1 MGGRP
6 QIGGMAAKPGLV
18 GRHRETNQLADA
30 LAAAARGD
38 GHLVVASGGLGVGKT
53 ALLSA
58 ARELAAE
65 RGFTVLAARGSYLE
79 RELPFGVVSRLFVC
93 AQPAPAD
100 DVGHLPRIAAAL
112 GQSDALAEPGPV
124 TLPELHVLHRALARM
139 AAERPVAVVV
149 DDAQW
154 ADQPSLQWLSTL
166 PHRIEHLPVFALAGI
181 GAGEVCAGPQTLEE
195 LLAATASEIRL
206 DELSFGAC
214 RMLVEHELGTPA
226 DDAFVGALR
235 AEAGGNPLLL
245 LNLVRSF
252 TSELNGLTAPAL
264 LPTLNVRL
272 RRLAPHAPDALH
284 ALAVLGGEV
293 TLPRVAELIG
303 TEPCELAGTIAALQ
317 RMGLLSA
324 DGSLVHPL
332 VRNTLREELTI
343 TERQDLH
350 AAAARLLVETGGSA
364 EAVAEHLVE
373 TRPLHE
379 EWATEVLVSA
389 AGRARARNRVTDA
402 VRYLRR
408 ALHEPGAA
416 ELLAELGE
424 AESYVDVPAAVEHL
438 GEADPAHPAL
448 PGLLALLGEEP
459 ECEPGML
466 VGPDVLLLA
475 RSAFEPGAPADPD
488 VLPSAPS
495 KFEPYLRALG
505 LLRLRGELAAAH
517 ARADWALTAARR
529 WQHRPCVAAAL
540 TTRSACLRDLGRL
553 AAAETDAREA
563 LAVLESCGVARISTP
578 VFAALTELAFA
589 LLEMGEVEAA
599 SQVFEAV
606 PNEVPDLFGAPRLL
620 AARGRV
626 RMAAERRK
634 DGLRDL
640 MDCGERLRARGFD
653 SPSWRLPLGGEH
665 LRIEERVARECGAV
679 LPLAA
684 ALREQG
690 LLLGA
695 EGVALLEESVALLAP
710 TGAVL
715 ERARSHFALGR
726 ALHLAGR
733 VKSAR
738 AELRAAVDLADDCGV
753 EELAEDI
760 RQELAAG
767 PAGLT
772 ESERR
777 VAALAA
783 EGKMNREIA
792 AALFVQLR
800 TVEIHLTKVYRK
812 LGIDGRDQLA
822 PALRLAG

>member
-1 MGGRP
+1 MG
-6 QIGGMAAKPGLV
+6 AKPGLV
-18 GRHRETNQLADA
+18 GRDRETTQLTRA
-30 LAAAARGD
+30 LAAAAGGD
-38 GHLVVASGGLGVGKT
+38 GHLVVATGGLGSGKT
-53 ALLSA
+53 ALLTA

-79 RELPFGVVSRLFVC
+79 RELPFGLVSRLFVC
-93 AQPAPAD
+93 VQPGD
-100 DVGHLPRIAAAL
+100 EVQHLPRIAAAL
-112 GQSDALAEPGPV
+112 GQSDQLAEPGPV

-139 AAERPVAVVV
+139 ANERPVAIVV

-181 GAGEVCAGPQTLEE
+181 GAGEVCTGPQTLEE
-195 LLAATASEIRL
+195 LLAASTAEIRL
-206 DELSFGAC
+206 DELQLDGVRA
-214 RMLVEHELGTPA
+214 LLEQELGQRV
-226 DDAFVGALR
+226 DDEFARHCHAQ
-235 AEAGGNPLLL
+235 AGGNPLLL
-245 LNLVRSF
+245 LNLLRAHG
-252 TSELNGLTAPAL
+252 ETAPAL
-264 LPTLNVRL
+264 LPTVNVRL

-303 TEPCELAGTIAALQ
+303 TEPCELAGTIASLH

-350 AAAARLLVETGGSA
+350 AAAARLLTETGASA
-364 EAVAEHLVE
+364 EAVAEHLTE
-373 TRPLHE
+373 TRPLQE

-408 ALHEPGAA
+408 AMDEPGSQV
-416 ELLAELGE
+416 LLAELGE
-424 AESYVDVPAAVEHL
+424 VESYVDVPAAVDHL

-459 ECEPGML
+459 E
-466 VGPDVLLLA
+466 
-475 RSAFEPGAPADPD
+475 FEPDAVGDPD
-488 VLPSAPS
+488 VVPVTPSE
-495 KFEPYLRALG
+495 FEPYVKAIA
-505 LLRLRGELAAAH
+505 LLRTRGELTAAY
-517 ARADWALTAARR
+517 ARADRALTIARR
-529 WQHRPCVAAAL
+529 WQHRPCTAAAL
-540 TTRSACLRDLGRL
+540 TARSACLRDLGRL
-553 AAAETDAREA
+553 AAAESDAREA
-563 LAVLESCGVARISTP
+563 LAALESCGAARVSTP
-578 VFAALTELAFA
+578 IFAALTELSLA
-589 LLEMGEVEAA
+589 LLEMGDVEMAA
-599 SQVFEAV
+599 QVFEV
-606 PNEVPDLFGAPRLL
+606 MPGEVPDLFGAPALL

-626 RMAAERRK
+626 RIAAERRK
-634 DGLRDL
+634 DGVRDL
-640 MDCGERLRARGFD
+640 LDCGERLRARGTD
-653 SPSWRLPLGGEH
+653 TTSWRLPLGGDH
-665 LRIEERVARECGAV
+665 LAAEERLARATGAL

-690 LLLGA
+690 VQRGV

-710 TGAVL
+710 TNALL

-733 VKSAR
+733 VKPAR
-738 AELRAAVDLADDCGV
+738 AELRTAVDLADDCGV
-753 EELAEDI
+753 EDLAEEI

-822 PALRLAG
+822 PALRLAS

>member
-1 MGGRP
+1 MG
-6 QIGGMAAKPGLV
+6 AKPGLV
-18 GRHRETNQLADA
+18 GRDRETTQLAEA
-30 LAAAARGD
+30 LTAASGGD
-38 GHLVVASGGLGVGKT
+38 GHLVVATGGLGAGKT
-53 ALLSA
+53 ALLTT
-58 ARELAAE
+58 ARELAA
-65 RGFTVLAARGSYLE
+65 RHGFTVLAARGSYLE
-79 RELPFGVVSRLFVC
+79 RDLPFGLVSRLFVC
-93 AQPAPAD
+93 VQPGD
-100 DVGHLPRIAAAL
+100 DVQHQPRIAAAL
-112 GQSDALAEPGPV
+112 GQSDSLAEPGPV

-139 AAERPVAVVV
+139 AAERPVALVV

-166 PHRIEHLPVFALAGI
+166 PHRIEHLPIFALAGI

-195 LLAATASEIRL
+195 LLAASTSEIRL
-206 DELSFGAC
+206 DELSFADS
-214 RMLVEHELGTPA
+214 RALVENELGPQ
-226 DDAFVGALR
+226 DDDFIALCR

-245 LNLVRSF
+245 LNLVRAY
-252 TSELNGLTAPAL
+252 TDHVVGLTAPAL
-264 LPTLNVRL
+264 LPTVNVRL
-272 RRLAPHAPDALH
+272 RRLAPHAPDAVH

-303 TEPCELAGTIAALQ
+303 IEPCELAGTIAALH

-350 AAAARLLVETGGSA
+350 AAAARLLTETGASS

-373 TRPLHE
+373 TRPQGE

-389 AGRARARNRVTDA
+389 AQRARTRNRVVDA

-408 ALHEPGAA
+408 AMDEPGSHN
-416 ELLAELGE
+416 LLAELGE
-424 AESYVDVPAAVEHL
+424 VESYVDVPAAVDHL

-459 ECEPGML
+459 QVE
-466 VGPDVLLLA
+466 PDVI
-475 RSAFEPGAPADPD
+475 GDPD
-488 VLPSAPS
+488 VLPSTPS
-495 KFEPYLRALG
+495 EFEPYLRAIG
-505 LLRLRGELAAAH
+505 FVRMRGELTAAY
-517 ARADWALTAARR
+517 ARADRALTMARR
-529 WQHRPCVAAAL
+529 WQHRPCVASAL
-540 TTRSACLRDLGRL
+540 TARSACLRDLGRL
-553 AAAETDAREA
+553 AGAESDAREA
-563 LAVLESCGVARISTP
+563 LAVLESCGAARVSTP
-578 VFAALTELAFA
+578 VFAALTELSLA
-589 LLEMGEVEAA
+589 LLEMGDLEMATA
-599 SQVFEAV
+599 VFEVV
-606 PNEVPDLFGAPRLL
+606 PGEVPDLFGAPALL

-626 RMAAERRK
+626 RIAAERRK
-634 DGLRDL
+634 DGVRDL
-640 MDCGERLRARGFD
+640 LDCGERLHVRRCD
-653 SPSWRLPLGGEH
+653 STSWRLPLGGDH
-665 LRIEERVARECGAV
+665 LLAEERLARSIGAV

-684 ALREQG
+684 SLRAQG
-690 LLLGA
+690 VLLGG
-695 EGVALLEESVALLAP
+695 EGIALLQESVDLLASS
-710 TGAVL
+710 GALL

-733 VKSAR
+733 VKPAR
-738 AELRAAVDLADDCGV
+738 AELRVAVDLADDCGV
-753 EELAEDI
+753 EELAEEI

-792 AALFVQLR
+792 AVLFVQLR

>member
-1 MGGRP
+1 
-6 QIGGMAAKPGLV
+6 MAAKPGLV
-18 GRHRETNQLADA
+18 GRDRETTQLAGA
-30 LAAAARGD
+30 LTSAANGD
-38 GHLVVASGGLGVGKT
+38 GHLVVATGGLGAGKT
-53 ALLSA
+53 ALLTT
-58 ARELAAE
+58 ARELAA
-65 RGFTVLAARGSYLE
+65 RQGFTVLAARGSYLE

-93 AQPAPAD
+93 VQPGE
-100 DVGHLPRIAAAL
+100 DVQHLPRIAAAL
-112 GQSDALAEPGPV
+112 GQSDSLAEPGPV

-139 AAERPVAVVV
+139 AAQRPVAVVV

-166 PHRIEHLPVFALAGI
+166 PHRIEHLPVLAVAGI
-181 GAGEVCAGPQTLEE
+181 GAGEVCTGPQTLEE
-195 LLAATASEIRL
+195 LLAAAAKEIRL
-206 DELSFGAC
+206 DELEFAASRA
-214 RMLVEHELGTPA
+214 LIENELGQQVN
-226 DDAFVGALR
+226 DEFVALCR

-245 LNLVRSF
+245 LSLLRAYSDHVV
-252 TSELNGLTAPAL
+252 GLTAPAL
-264 LPTLNVRL
+264 LPTVNVRL

-303 TEPCELAGTIAALQ
+303 TEPCELAGTIAALH

-324 DGSLVHPL
+324 DGALVHPL

-350 AAAARLLVETGGSA
+350 SAAARLLTETGASA

-373 TRPLHE
+373 TRPLNE

-389 AGRARARNRVTDA
+389 AGRARARNRVVDA

-408 ALHEPGAA
+408 AMDEPGSGV
-416 ELLAELGE
+416 LLAELGE
-424 AESYVDVPAAVEHL
+424 VESYVDVAAAVDHL

-448 PGLLALLGEEP
+448 PGLLAHLGEEP
-459 ECEPGML
+459 E
-466 VGPDVLLLA
+466 
-475 RSAFEPGAPADPD
+475 FEPDAIGDPD
-488 VLPSAPS
+488 VVPATPVD
-495 KFEPYLRALG
+495 FEPYLRAIS
-505 LLRLRGELAAAH
+505 LLRQRGELTAAY
-517 ARADWALTAARR
+517 ARADRALTIARR

-540 TTRSACLRDLGRL
+540 TVRSACLRDLGRL
-553 AAAETDAREA
+553 AGAEADAREA
-563 LAVLESCGVARISTP
+563 LATLESCGAARVSTP
-578 VFAALTELAFA
+578 IFAALTELALA
-589 LLEMGEVEAA
+589 LLEMGDVEMA
-599 SQVFEAV
+599 SGVFDVV
-606 PNEVPDLFGAPRLL
+606 PGEVPDLFGAPRLL

-626 RMAAERRK
+626 RIAAERRK
-634 DGLRDL
+634 DGVRDL
-640 MDCGERLRARGFD
+640 LDCGERLRARGYD
-653 SPSWRLPLGGEH
+653 STSWRLPLGGEH
-665 LRIEERVARECGAV
+665 LAAEELLARATSAV

-690 LLLGA
+690 VLKGV
-695 EGVALLEESVALLAP
+695 EGVALLQESVDLLAG
-710 TGAVL
+710 TGALL

-733 VKSAR
+733 VKPAR
-738 AELRAAVDLADDCGV
+738 AELRTAVDLADDCGV
-753 EELAEDI
+753 EELAEEI

-822 PALRLAG
+822 PALRLAS

>member
-1 MGGRP
+1 MP
-6 QIGGMAAKPGLV
+6 P
-18 GRHRETNQLADA
+18 TTC
-30 LAAAARGD
+30 
-38 GHLVVASGGLGVGKT
+38 ST
-53 ALLSA
+53 C
-58 ARELAAE
+58 
-65 RGFTVLAARGSYLE
+65 RGS
-79 RELPFGVVSRLFVC
+79 P
-93 AQPAPAD
+93 P
-100 DVGHLPRIAAAL
+100 L
-112 GQSDALAEPGPV
+112 GLSDALAEPGPV

-139 AAERPVAVVV
+139 AADRPVAIVV

-195 LLAATASEIRL
+195 LLAATSAEIRL
-206 DELSFGAC
+206 DELSFDAS
-214 RMLVEHELGTPA
+214 RALVEHELGERV
-226 DDAFVGALR
+226 DDAFVTACR

-245 LNLVRSF
+245 LNLVRAFGGS
-252 TSELNGLTAPAL
+252 LDGLTAPAL

-272 RRLAPHAPDALH
+272 RRLAAHAPDAVH

-303 TEPCELAGTIAALQ
+303 IEPCELAGTIAALH
-317 RMGLLSA
+317 RTGLLSA
-324 DGSLVHPL
+324 AGALVHPV

-350 AAAARLLVETGGSA
+350 AAAARLLVETGASA
-364 EAVAEHLVE
+364 EVVAEHLVE
-373 TRPLHE
+373 TRPLDE
-379 EWATEVLVSA
+379 EWATDVLVA
-389 AGRARARNRVTDA
+389 ASSRARARNRVLDA

-408 ALHEPGAA
+408 AMAEPGSG

-424 AESYVDVPAAVEHL
+424 VESYVDVPAAVDHL

-448 PGLLALLGEEP
+448 PALLALLGEEP
-459 ECEPGML
+459 VLERAA
-466 VGPDVLLLA
+466 VG
-475 RSAFEPGAPADPD
+475 DPD
-488 VLPSAPS
+488 VLPTSPTA
-495 KFEPYLRALG
+495 FDPYLRALAYM
-505 LLRLRGELAAAH
+505 RLRGDLAAAY
-517 ARADWALTAARR
+517 ARVDRALTVARR

-540 TTRSACLRDLGRL
+540 TARSACLRDLGRL

-563 LAVLESCGVARISTP
+563 LAVLESCGAARVSTP
-578 VFAALTELAFA
+578 VFAALTELALA
-589 LLEMGEVEAA
+589 LLDMGDVDEAA
-599 SQVFEAV
+599 AVFDVV
-606 PNEVPDLFGAPRLL
+606 PGEVPDLFGAPALL
-620 AARGRV
+620 AARAV
-626 RMAAERRK
+626 RIAAERRK
-634 DGLRDL
+634 DGVRDL
-640 MDCGERLRARGFD
+640 LDCGERLRARGCD
-653 SPSWRLPLGGEH
+653 APSWRLPLGGEH
-665 LRIEERVARECGAV
+665 LLAEERLSRECGAV

-690 LLLGA
+690 VLVGV
-695 EGVALLEESVALLAP
+695 EGLALLEESVALLAP

-733 VKSAR
+733 VKPAR
-738 AELRAAVDLADDCGV
+738 AELRVAVDLADDCGV
-753 EELAEDI
+753 EDLAEEI

-822 PALRLAG
+822 PALRLAS

>member
-1 MGGRP
+1 
-6 QIGGMAAKPGLV
+6 MAAKPGLV
-18 GRHRETNQLADA
+18 GRDRETTQLRDA
-30 LAAAARGD
+30 LTAAAGGD
-38 GHLVVASGGLGVGKT
+38 GHLVVATGGLGAGKT
-53 ALLSA
+53 ALLTT
-58 ARELAAE
+58 ARELAAQH
-65 RGFTVLAARGSYLE
+65 GFVVLAARGSYLE
-79 RELPFGVVSRLFVC
+79 RDLPFGVVSRLFVC
-93 AQPAPAD
+93 VQPGEE
-100 DVGHLPRIAAAL
+100 VQHLPRIAAAL

-139 AAERPVAVVV
+139 AAERPIAVVV

-166 PHRIEHLPVFALAGI
+166 PHRIEHLPVFAMAGI
-181 GAGEVCAGPQTLEE
+181 GAGEVCTGPQTLEE
-195 LLAATASEIRL
+195 LLAASTTEIRL
-206 DELSFGAC
+206 DELSFDAS
-214 RMLVEHELGTPA
+214 RALIEHELGQRVN
-226 DDAFVGALR
+226 DDFVALCR

-245 LNLVRSF
+245 LNLVRAYGDHV
-252 TSELNGLTAPAL
+252 EGLTAPAL
-264 LPTLNVRL
+264 LPTVNVRL

-303 TEPCELAGTIAALQ
+303 TEPCELAGTIAALH

-324 DGSLVHPL
+324 DGALVHPL

-350 AAAARLLVETGGSA
+350 AAAARLLTETGASA

-373 TRPLHE
+373 TRPLGE
-379 EWATEVLVSA
+379 EWATDVLVSA
-389 AGRARARNRVTDA
+389 AGRARARNRVADA

-408 ALHEPGAA
+408 AMDEPGSRD
-416 ELLAELGE
+416 LLAELGE
-424 AESYVDVPAAVEHL
+424 AESYVDVPAAVDHL

-459 ECEPGML
+459 EFEPDL
-466 VGPDVLLLA
+466 VG
-475 RSAFEPGAPADPD
+475 DPD
-488 VLPSAPS
+488 VVPTTPLE
-495 KFEPYLRALG
+495 FGPYLLAINF
-505 LLRLRGELAAAH
+505 LRQRGELTAAF
-517 ARADWALTAARR
+517 ARVDRALTVARR
-529 WQHRPCVAAAL
+529 WQHRPCVASAL
-540 TTRSACLRDLGRL
+540 TARSACLRDLGRL
-553 AAAETDAREA
+553 AGAESDAREA
-563 LAVLESCGVARISTP
+563 LAVLENCGAARVSTP
-578 VFAALTELAFA
+578 IFAALAELSLA
-589 LLEMGEVEAA
+589 LLEMGDVEVAA
-599 SQVFEAV
+599 QVFEVV
-606 PNEVPDLFGAPRLL
+606 PGEVPDLFGAPALL

-626 RMAAERRK
+626 RIAAERRK
-634 DGLRDL
+634 DGVRDL
-640 MDCGERLRARGFD
+640 LDCGERLRARGHD
-653 SPSWRLPLGGEH
+653 ATSWRLPLGGDH
-665 LRIEERVARECGAV
+665 LGAEELLARATGAV

-684 ALREQG
+684 VLREQG
-690 LLLGA
+690 VLRGV
-695 EGVALLEESVALLAP
+695 EGVALLEESVGLLSS
-710 TGAVL
+710 TGALL

-733 VKSAR
+733 VKPAR
-738 AELRAAVDLADDCGV
+738 AELRVAVDLADDCGV
-753 EELAEDI
+753 EDLAEQI

>member
-1 MGGRP
+1 
-6 QIGGMAAKPGLV
+6 MAAKPGLV
-18 GRHRETNQLADA
+18 GRDRETTRLAGA
-30 LAAAARGD
+30 LSAAARGD
-38 GHLVVASGGLGVGKT
+38 GHLVVATGGLGAGKT
-53 ALLSA
+53 ALLTV
-58 ARELAAE
+58 ARELAAQ

-79 RELPFGVVSRLFVC
+79 RELPFGLVSRLFVC
-93 AQPAPAD
+93 VQPGD
-100 DVGHLPRIAAAL
+100 EVQHLPRIAAAL
-112 GQSDALAEPGPV
+112 GQSDQLAEPGPV

-139 AAERPVAVVV
+139 AGERPVAIVV

-181 GAGEVCAGPQTLEE
+181 GAGEVCTGPQTLEE
-195 LLAATASEIRL
+195 LLAASTSEIRL
-206 DELSFGAC
+206 DELSFDGVRA
-214 RMLVEHELGTPA
+214 LVEQELGRRV
-226 DDAFVGALR
+226 DDEFVTLCR
-235 AEAGGNPLLL
+235 TQAGGNPLLL
-245 LNLVRSF
+245 LNLIRAYP
-252 TSELNGLTAPAL
+252 GATAPAL
-264 LPTLNVRL
+264 LPTVNVRL

-303 TEPCELAGTIAALQ
+303 TEACELAGTIASLH

-324 DGSLVHPL
+324 AGSLVHPL

-350 AAAARLLVETGGSA
+350 AAAARLLTETGASA
-364 EAVAEHLVE
+364 EAVAEHLAE
-373 TRPLHE
+373 TRPLGE

-389 AGRARARNRVTDA
+389 AGRARARNRVVDA

-408 ALHEPGAA
+408 AMDEPGSQD
-416 ELLAELGE
+416 LLAELGE
-424 AESYVDVPAAVEHL
+424 AESYVDVPAAVDHL

-459 ECEPGML
+459 E
-466 VGPDVLLLA
+466 
-475 RSAFEPGAPADPD
+475 FEPDAVGDPD
-488 VLPSAPS
+488 VVPTTPSE
-495 KFEPYLRALG
+495 FEPYLRAITLI
-505 LLRLRGELAAAH
+505 RTRGELAPAY
-517 ARADWALTAARR
+517 ARADRALTIARR

-540 TTRSACLRDLGRL
+540 TARSACLRDLGRL
-553 AAAETDAREA
+553 AAAESDAREA
-563 LAVLESCGVARISTP
+563 LAMLESCGAARVSTP
-578 VFAALTELAFA
+578 TFAALTELSLA
-589 LLEMGEVEAA
+589 LLDMGDVEMAA
-599 SQVFEAV
+599 QVFEVV
-606 PNEVPDLFGAPRLL
+606 PGEVPDLFGAPALL

-626 RMAAERRK
+626 RIAAERRK
-634 DGLRDL
+634 DGVRDL
-640 MDCGERLRARGFD
+640 LDCGERLRARGCD
-653 SPSWRLPLGGEH
+653 STSWRLPLGGDH
-665 LRIEERVARECGAV
+665 LVAEEFLARATGAV

-684 ALREQG
+684 VLREQG
-690 LLLGA
+690 VLRGV
-695 EGVALLEESVALLAP
+695 EGIALLEESVGLLA
-710 TGAVL
+710 TTNALL

-733 VKSAR
+733 VKPAR
-738 AELRAAVDLADDCGV
+738 AELRTAVDLADDCGV
-753 EELAEDI
+753 EDLAEEI

>member
-1 MGGRP
+1 
-6 QIGGMAAKPGLV
+6 MAAKPGLV
-18 GRHRETNQLADA
+18 GRDRETNQLADA
-30 LAAAARGD
+30 LSAAAGGD

-58 ARELAAE
+58 SRELAAE
-65 RGFTVLAARGSYLE
+65 RGFIVLAARGSYLE
-79 RELPFGVVSRLFVC
+79 RDLPFGVVSRLFVC
-93 AQPAPAD
+93 ARQVPGD

-112 GQSDALAEPGPV
+112 GLCDALAEPGPV

-139 AAERPVAVVV
+139 ATEHPVAIVV

-154 ADQPSLQWLSTL
+154 VDQPSLQWLSTL

-181 GAGEVCAGPQTLEE
+181 GAGEVCTGPQTLEE
-195 LLAATASEIRL
+195 LLAATTTEIRL
-206 DELSFGAC
+206 DELSFGAS
-214 RMLVEHELGTPA
+214 RRLVEHELGLA
-226 DDAFVGALR
+226 VDDAFVGACR
-235 AEAGGNPLLL
+235 AVAGGNPLLL
-245 LNLVRSF
+245 LNLLRAF
-252 TSELNGLTAPAL
+252 TGKVEGVTAPAL

-272 RRLAPHAPDALH
+272 RRLAAHAPDALH

-303 TEPCELAGTIAALQ
+303 AEPCELAGTIAALH

-324 DGSLVHPL
+324 DGELVHPL

-350 AAAARLLVETGGSA
+350 TAAARLLTDTGASA

-373 TRPLHE
+373 TRPLDE
-379 EWATEVLVSA
+379 EWASEVLVSA
-389 AGRARARNRVTDA
+389 AGRARTRNRVADA

-408 ALHEPGAA
+408 ALDEPGSG

-424 AESYVDVPAAVEHL
+424 VESYVDVPAAVEHL

-459 ECEPGML
+459 EFE
-466 VGPDVLLLA
+466 PDVV
-475 RSAFEPGAPADPD
+475 GDPD
-488 VLPSAPS
+488 VVPSSPLE
-495 KFEPYLRALG
+495 FEPYLRALA
-505 LLRLRGELAAAH
+505 LMRLRGELAAAY
-517 ARADWALTAARR
+517 ARADRALTVARR

-540 TTRSACLRDLGRL
+540 TARSACLRDLGRP
-553 AAAETDAREA
+553 AAAEADAREA
-563 LAVLESCGVARISTP
+563 LAVLESCGAVRISTP
-578 VFAALTELAFA
+578 MFAALTELALA
-589 LLEMGEVEAA
+589 LLEMGEVADAA
-599 SQVFEAV
+599 AVFDVV
-606 PNEVPDLFGAPRLL
+606 PGEVPDLFGAPGLL

-626 RMAAERRK
+626 RMVAERRK
-634 DGLRDL
+634 DGVRDL
-640 MDCGERLRARGFD
+640 MDCGERLRSRGCD
-653 SPSWRLPLGGEH
+653 CLSWRLPLGGEY
-665 LRIEERVARECGAV
+665 LTVEERLARECGAV

-690 LLLGA
+690 VLLGA
-695 EGVALLEESVALLAP
+695 DGVVLLEESVALLAP

-733 VKSAR
+733 VKPAR
-738 AELRAAVDLADDCGV
+738 ASLRVAVDLADDCGV
-753 EELAEDI
+753 EDLAEEI

-822 PALRLAG
+822 PALRLAS

>member
-1 MGGRP
+1 M
-6 QIGGMAAKPGLV
+6 KPGLV
-18 GRHRETNQLADA
+18 GRDRETTQLAEA
-30 LAAAARGD
+30 LTAAAGGD
-38 GHLVVASGGLGVGKT
+38 GHLLVATGGLGAGKT
-53 ALLSA
+53 ALLTT
-58 ARELAAE
+58 ARELAAQ

-79 RELPFGVVSRLFVC
+79 RELPFGLVSRLFVC
-93 AQPAPAD
+93 VRPGEEAR
-100 DVGHLPRIAAAL
+100 HLPRIAAAL

-139 AAERPVAVVV
+139 AAERPVAIVV

-195 LLAATASEIRL
+195 LLAASTGEIRL
-206 DELSFGAC
+206 DELSGDGVRA
-214 RMLVEHELGTPA
+214 LVEQELGQA
-226 DDAFVGALR
+226 VGEEFVAFCR
-235 AEAGGNPLLL
+235 AQAGGNPLLL
-245 LNLVRSF
+245 LNLIRAYPG
-252 TSELNGLTAPAL
+252 ETAPAL
-264 LPTLNVRL
+264 LPTVNVRL

-303 TEPCELAGTIAALQ
+303 IEPCELAGTIAALH

-324 DGSLVHPL
+324 DGELVHPL

-350 AAAARLLVETGGSA
+350 SAAARLLVETGASA

-373 TRPLHE
+373 TRPLDE

-389 AGRARARNRVTDA
+389 ARRARARNRVADA

-408 ALHEPGAA
+408 AMTEPGSGA
-416 ELLAELGE
+416 LLAELGE
-424 AESYVDVPAAVEHL
+424 AESYVDVPAAVDHL

-459 ECEPGML
+459 E
-466 VGPDVLLLA
+466 
-475 RSAFEPGAPADPD
+475 FEPDEAGDPD
-488 VLPSAPS
+488 VVPATPAE
-495 KFEPYLRALG
+495 FDPYLRAIG
-505 LLRLRGELAAAH
+505 FLRMRGELTAAY
-517 ARADWALTAARR
+517 ARADRALTIARR

-540 TTRSACLRDLGRL
+540 TARSACLRDLGRL
-553 AAAETDAREA
+553 AGAESDAREA
-563 LAVLESCGVARISTP
+563 LATLESCGAARWSTP
-578 VFAALTELAFA
+578 VFAALTGLALT
-589 LLEMGEVEAA
+589 LLDMGEAEVAA
-599 SQVFEAV
+599 QVFEVV
-606 PNEVPDLFGAPRLL
+606 PGEVPDLFGAPALL

-626 RMAAERRK
+626 RIAAERRK
-634 DGLRDL
+634 DGVRDL
-640 MDCGERLRARGFD
+640 LDCGERLRARGCD
-653 SPSWRLPLGGEH
+653 STSWRLPLGGDH
-665 LRIEERVARECGAV
+665 LAAEERLARACGAV

-684 ALREQG
+684 VLREQG
-690 LLLGA
+690 IGKGV
-695 EGVALLEESVALLAP
+695 EGIALLEESVELLAK
-710 TGAVL
+710 TGALL

-733 VKSAR
+733 VKPAR
-738 AELRAAVDLADDCGV
+738 AELRIAVDLADDCGV
-753 EELAEDI
+753 EDLAEEI

-822 PALRLAG
+822 PALRLAS

>member
-1 MGGRP
+1 MGAR
-6 QIGGMAAKPGLV
+6 AGLV
-18 GRHRETNQLADA
+18 GRDRETTRLAEA
-30 LAAAARGD
+30 LTAASGGD
-38 GHLVVASGGLGVGKT
+38 GHLVVATGGLGAGKT
-53 ALLSA
+53 ALLTT
-58 ARELAAE
+58 ARELAA
-65 RGFTVLAARGSYLE
+65 RHGFTVLAARGSYLE
-79 RELPFGVVSRLFVC
+79 RDLPFGLVSRLFVC
-93 AQPAPAD
+93 VQPGD
-100 DVGHLPRIAAAL
+100 DVQHQPRIAAAL
-112 GQSDALAEPGPV
+112 GQSDSLAEPGPV

-139 AAERPVAVVV
+139 AAERPVALVV

-166 PHRIEHLPVFALAGI
+166 PHRIEHLPIFALAGI

-195 LLAATASEIRL
+195 LLAASTSEIRL
-206 DELSFGAC
+206 DELSFADS
-214 RMLVEHELGTPA
+214 RALVENELGPQ
-226 DDAFVGALR
+226 DDDFIALCR

-245 LNLVRSF
+245 LNLVRAY
-252 TSELNGLTAPAL
+252 TDHVVGLTAPAL
-264 LPTLNVRL
+264 LPTVNVRL

-303 TEPCELAGTIAALQ
+303 IEPCELAGTIAALH

-350 AAAARLLVETGGSA
+350 AAAARLLTETGASA

-373 TRPLHE
+373 TRPQGE

-389 AGRARARNRVTDA
+389 AQRSRTRNRVVDA

-408 ALHEPGAA
+408 AMDEPGSAG
-416 ELLAELGE
+416 LLAELGE
-424 AESYVDVPAAVEHL
+424 VESYVDVPAAVDHL

-459 ECEPGML
+459 QVE
-466 VGPDVLLLA
+466 PDVI
-475 RSAFEPGAPADPD
+475 GDPD
-488 VLPSAPS
+488 VLPSTPS
-495 KFEPYLRALG
+495 EFEPYLRAVG
-505 LLRLRGELAAAH
+505 FVRMRGELTAAY
-517 ARADWALTAARR
+517 ARVDRALTVARR

-540 TTRSACLRDLGRL
+540 TARSACLRDLGRL
-553 AAAETDAREA
+553 VGAESDAREA
-563 LAVLESCGVARISTP
+563 LAVLESCGAVRVSTP
-578 VFAALTELAFA
+578 VFAALTELSLA
-589 LLEMGEVEAA
+589 LLEMGDVEMA
-599 SQVFEAV
+599 SAVFEVV
-606 PNEVPDLFGAPRLL
+606 PGEVPDLFGAPALL

-626 RMAAERRK
+626 RIAAERRK
-634 DGLRDL
+634 DGVRDL
-640 MDCGERLRARGFD
+640 LDCGERLHVRRRD
-653 SPSWRLPLGGEH
+653 STSWRLPLGGDH
-665 LRIEERVARECGAV
+665 LLAEERLARSIGAV

-684 ALREQG
+684 SLRAQGVPLGVEGIG
-690 LLLGA
+690 LLQ
-695 EGVALLEESVALLAP
+695 ESVDLLASS
-710 TGAVL
+710 GALL

-733 VKSAR
+733 VKPAR
-738 AELRAAVDLADDCGV
+738 AELRVAVDLADDCGV
-753 EELAEDI
+753 EELAEEI

-792 AALFVQLR
+792 AVLFVQLR

>member
-1 MGGRP
+1 MG
-6 QIGGMAAKPGLV
+6 AKPGLV
-18 GRHRETNQLADA
+18 GRDRETTALTRA
-30 LAAAARGD
+30 LAAAAGGD
-38 GHLVVASGGLGVGKT
+38 GHLVVATGGLGAGKT
-53 ALLSA
+53 ALLTA
-58 ARELAAE
+58 ARELAAQ

-79 RELPFGVVSRLFVC
+79 RELPFGLVSRLFVC
-93 AQPAPAD
+93 VQPGAE
-100 DVGHLPRIAAAL
+100 VQHLPRIAAAL
-112 GQSDALAEPGPV
+112 GQSDQLAEPGPV
-124 TLPELHVLHRALARM
+124 TLPELHFLHRALARM
-139 AAERPVAVVV
+139 AGERPVAIVV

-181 GAGEVCAGPQTLEE
+181 GTGEVCTGPQTLEE
-195 LLAATASEIRL
+195 LLAASTGEIRL
-206 DELSFGAC
+206 DELSFDGVRA
-214 RMLVEHELGTPA
+214 LVEQELGRRVE
-226 DDAFVGALR
+226 DDFVTR
-235 AEAGGNPLLL
+235 CRNEAGGNPLLL
-245 LNLVRSF
+245 LNLIRAYPG
-252 TSELNGLTAPAL
+252 ETAPAL
-264 LPTLNVRL
+264 LPTVNVRL

-303 TEPCELAGTIAALQ
+303 TEPCELAGTIAALH

-350 AAAARLLVETGGSA
+350 AAAARLLTETGASA

-373 TRPLHE
+373 TRPLGE
-379 EWATEVLVSA
+379 EWATDVLVSA
-389 AGRARARNRVTDA
+389 AGRARARNRVLDA

-408 ALHEPGAA
+408 AMDEPGSGV
-416 ELLAELGE
+416 LLAELGE
-424 AESYVDVPAAVEHL
+424 VESYVDVPAAVEHL

-459 ECEPGML
+459 E
-466 VGPDVLLLA
+466 
-475 RSAFEPGAPADPD
+475 FEPDAIGDPD
-488 VLPSAPS
+488 VVPATPAE
-495 KFEPYLRALG
+495 FDPYLRAVAH
-505 LLRLRGELAAAH
+505 LRNRAELAAAY
-517 ARADWALTAARR
+517 ARTDRALTIARR

-540 TTRSACLRDLGRL
+540 TARSACLRDLGRL
-553 AAAETDAREA
+553 AGAESDAREA
-563 LAVLESCGVARISTP
+563 LSVLDSCGAARISSP
-578 VFAALTELAFA
+578 VFAALTELSLA
-589 LLEMGEVEAA
+589 LLEMGDVEVAA
-599 SQVFEAV
+599 QVFEAV
-606 PNEVPDLFGAPRLL
+606 PGEVPDLFGAPALL

-626 RMAAERRK
+626 RIAAERRK
-634 DGLRDL
+634 DGVRDL
-640 MDCGERLRARGFD
+640 LDCGERLRARGCD
-653 SPSWRLPLGGEH
+653 TTSWRLPLGGDH
-665 LRIEERVARECGAV
+665 LAAEELLARATGAV

-684 ALREQG
+684 VLREQG
-690 LLLGA
+690 VYRGV
-695 EGVALLEESVALLAP
+695 EGIALLEESVDLLAT
-710 TGAVL
+710 TGALL

-733 VKSAR
+733 VKPAR
-738 AELRAAVDLADDCGV
+738 AELRTAVDLADDCGV
-753 EELAEDI
+753 EDLAEEI

-822 PALRLAG
+822 PALRLAS

>member
-1 MGGRP
+1 M
-6 QIGGMAAKPGLV
+6 KPGLV
-18 GRHRETNQLADA
+18 GRDRETTQLAEA
-30 LAAAARGD
+30 LAAAAGGD
-38 GHLVVASGGLGVGKT
+38 GHLLVATGGLGAGKT
-53 ALLSA
+53 ALLTT
-58 ARELAAE
+58 ARELAAQ

-79 RELPFGVVSRLFVC
+79 RELPFGLVSRLFVC
-93 AQPAPAD
+93 VRPGEE
-100 DVGHLPRIAAAL
+100 VRHLPRIAAAL

-139 AAERPVAVVV
+139 AAERPVAIVV

-181 GAGEVCAGPQTLEE
+181 GAGEVCTGPQTLEE
-195 LLAATASEIRL
+195 LLAASTGEIRL
-206 DELSFGAC
+206 DELSEDGVRA
-214 RMLVEHELGTPA
+214 LVEQELGRPVG
-226 DDAFVGALR
+226 DEFVTLCR
-235 AEAGGNPLLL
+235 TQAGGNPLLL
-245 LNLVRSF
+245 LSLIRACPG
-252 TSELNGLTAPAL
+252 ETAPAL
-264 LPTLNVRL
+264 LPTVNVRL

-303 TEPCELAGTIAALQ
+303 IEPCELAGTIAALH

-324 DGSLVHPL
+324 DGELVHPL

-350 AAAARLLVETGGSA
+350 AAAARLLVETGASA

-373 TRPLHE
+373 TRPLDE

-389 AGRARARNRVTDA
+389 AGRARTRNRVTDA

-408 ALHEPGAA
+408 AMTEPGSGA
-416 ELLAELGE
+416 LLAELGE
-424 AESYVDVPAAVEHL
+424 VESYVDVPAAVEHL

-459 ECEPGML
+459 E
-466 VGPDVLLLA
+466 
-475 RSAFEPGAPADPD
+475 FEPDAIGDPD
-488 VLPSAPS
+488 VVPVTPSE
-495 KFEPYLRALG
+495 FDPYLRAIG
-505 LLRLRGELAAAH
+505 FLRTRGELAAAY
-517 ARADWALTAARR
+517 ARADRALTIARR

-540 TTRSACLRDLGRL
+540 TARSACLRDLGRL
-553 AAAETDAREA
+553 AGAEADAREA
-563 LAVLESCGVARISTP
+563 LATLESCGAARLSTP
-578 VFAALTELAFA
+578 VFAALTELALA
-589 LLEMGEVEAA
+589 LLEMGDVETAA
-599 SQVFEAV
+599 QVFEAV
-606 PNEVPDLFGAPRLL
+606 PGEVPDLFGAPALL

-626 RMAAERRK
+626 RIAAERRK
-634 DGLRDL
+634 DGVRDL
-640 MDCGERLRARGFD
+640 LDCGERLRARGCD
-653 SPSWRLPLGGEH
+653 STSWRLPLGGDH
-665 LRIEERVARECGAV
+665 LAAEERLARACGAV

-684 ALREQG
+684 VLREQG
-690 LLLGA
+690 VSKGI
-695 EGVALLEESVALLAP
+695 EGIALLEESVELLAK

-733 VKSAR
+733 VKPAR
-738 AELRAAVDLADDCGV
+738 AELRIAVDLADDCGV
-753 EELAEDI
+753 DDLAEEI

-822 PALRLAG
+822 PALRLAS

>member
-1 MGGRP
+1 
-6 QIGGMAAKPGLV
+6 MAAKPGLV
-18 GRHRETNQLADA
+18 GRDRETTQLAGA
-30 LAAAARGD
+30 LTAAARGD
-38 GHLVVASGGLGVGKT
+38 GHLVVATGGLGAGKT
-53 ALLSA
+53 ALLTA

-65 RGFTVLAARGSYLE
+65 HGFTVLAARGSYLE

-93 AQPAPAD
+93 VQPSEE
-100 DVGHLPRIAAAL
+100 VQHLPRIAAAL
-112 GQSDALAEPGPV
+112 GQTDSLAEPGPV

-139 AAERPVAVVV
+139 AAERPVAIVV

-166 PHRIEHLPVFALAGI
+166 SHRIEHLPVFALAGV

-195 LLAATASEIRL
+195 LLAASACEIRL
-206 DELSFGAC
+206 DELSFVAS
-214 RMLVEHELGTPA
+214 RALIEHELGQQVG
-226 DDAFVGALR
+226 DDFVTLCR

-245 LNLVRSF
+245 LNLIRAYSDRIG
-252 TSELNGLTAPAL
+252 GLTAPAL
-264 LPTLNVRL
+264 LPTVNVRL

-303 TEPCELAGTIAALQ
+303 TEPCELAGTIAALH
-317 RMGLLSA
+317 RMGLLSS
-324 DGSLVHPL
+324 DGALVHPL

-350 AAAARLLVETGGSA
+350 NAAARLLTETGASA

-373 TRPLHE
+373 TRPLGE

-389 AGRARARNRVTDA
+389 AGRARARNRVADA

-408 ALHEPGAA
+408 ALHEPGSG

-424 AESYVDVPAAVEHL
+424 VESYVDVPAAVDHL

-448 PGLLALLGEEP
+448 PGLLELLGEEP
-459 ECEPGML
+459 E
-466 VGPDVLLLA
+466 
-475 RSAFEPGAPADPD
+475 FEPECTGDPD
-488 VLPSAPS
+488 VAPATPSA
-495 KFEPYLRALG
+495 FAPYLRAIG
-505 LLRLRGELAAAH
+505 RMRLRGELAAAY
-517 ARADWALTAARR
+517 ARADRALTLARR
-529 WQHRPCVAAAL
+529 WQHRPCIASAL
-540 TTRSACLRDLGRL
+540 TVRSACLRDLGRL
-553 AAAETDAREA
+553 AAAESDAREA
-563 LAVLESCGVARISTP
+563 LALLESCGAARASTP
-578 VFAALTELAFA
+578 IFAALTELALA
-589 LLEMGEVEAA
+589 LLEMGDVDVAGA
-599 SQVFEAV
+599 VFDAV
-606 PNEVPDLFGAPRLL
+606 PGEVPDLFGAPALL

-626 RMAAERRK
+626 RIAAERRK
-634 DGLRDL
+634 DGVRDL
-640 MDCGERLRARGFD
+640 LDCGERLRARGCD
-653 SPSWRLPLGGEH
+653 RTSWRLPLGGDH
-665 LRIEERVARECGAV
+665 LAAEERLARACGAV

-684 ALREQG
+684 SLREQG
-690 LLLGA
+690 VLLGV
-695 EGVALLEESVALLAP
+695 EGIALLEESVGLLAS

-733 VKSAR
+733 VKPAR
-738 AELRAAVDLADDCGV
+738 AELRVAVDLADDCGV
-753 EELAEDI
+753 EDLAEEI

-822 PALRLAG
+822 PALRLAS

>member
-1 MGGRP
+1 
-6 QIGGMAAKPGLV
+6 MAAKPGLV
-18 GRHRETNQLADA
+18 GRERETTRLAGA
-30 LAAAARGD
+30 LAEAAQGG
-38 GHLVVASGGLGVGKT
+38 GHLVVATGGLGAGKT
-53 ALLSA
+53 ALLTA
-58 ARELAAE
+58 ARELAAQ

-79 RELPFGVVSRLFVC
+79 RELPFGLVSRLFVC
-93 AQPAPAD
+93 VRPGE
-100 DVGHLPRIAAAL
+100 DVQRLPRLAAAL
-112 GQSDALAEPGPV
+112 GQSDDLAEPGPV

-139 AAERPVAVVV
+139 AADRPVAVVV

-166 PHRIEHLPVFALAGI
+166 PHRIEHLPIFALAGI

-195 LLAATASEIRL
+195 LLAASTTEIRL
-206 DELSFGAC
+206 DELSFDGA
-214 RMLVEHELGTPA
+214 RALIENELGRLV
-226 DDAFVGALR
+226 DDEFVALCR

-245 LNLVRSF
+245 LNLLRAYSGQV
-252 TSELNGLTAPAL
+252 EGLTAPAL
-264 LPTLNVRL
+264 LPTVNVRL

-303 TEPCELAGTIAALQ
+303 AEPCELAGTIAALH

-324 DGSLVHPL
+324 TGSLVHPL

-350 AAAARLLVETGGSA
+350 TAAARLLVETGASA

-373 TRPLHE
+373 TRPLGE
-379 EWATEVLVSA
+379 RWATDVLVAA
-389 AGRARARNRVTDA
+389 AGRARARNRVVDA

-408 ALHEPGAA
+408 ALDEPGSGD
-416 ELLAELGE
+416 LLAELGE

-459 ECEPGML
+459 EVEPDALG
-466 VGPDVLLLA
+466 
-475 RSAFEPGAPADPD
+475 DPD
-488 VLPSAPS
+488 VLPSTPS
-495 KFEPYLRALG
+495 EFDPYLRALG
-505 LLRLRGELAAAH
+505 LLRTRGELTAAY
-517 ARADWALTAARR
+517 ARADRAVTLARR

-540 TTRSACLRDLGRL
+540 TARSACLRDLGRL
-553 AAAETDAREA
+553 TAAEADAREA
-563 LAVLESCGVARISTP
+563 LAVLESCGAARVSTP
-578 VFAALTELAFA
+578 IFAALTELSLA
-589 LLEMGEVEAA
+589 LLEMGEVDVA
-599 SQVFEAV
+599 SGVFEVV
-606 PNEVPDLFGAPRLL
+606 PGEVPDLFGAPGLL

-626 RMAAERRK
+626 RIAAERRK
-634 DGLRDL
+634 DGVRDL
-640 MDCGERLRARGFD
+640 LDCGERLRARGCD

-665 LRIEERVARECGAV
+665 LATEERLARQCGAV

-684 ALREQG
+684 VLREQG
-690 LLLGA
+690 VLLGV
-695 EGVALLEESVALLAP
+695 EGVALLEESVGLLAS
-710 TGAVL
+710 TGALL
-715 ERARSHFALGR
+715 ERARCHFALGR

-733 VKSAR
+733 VKPAR
-738 AELRAAVDLADDCGV
+738 AQLRVAVDLAGDCGV
-753 EELAEDI
+753 EDLAEEI
-760 RQELAAG
+760 RHELAAG

-822 PALRLAG
+822 PALRLAC

>member
-1 MGGRP
+1 MGV
-6 QIGGMAAKPGLV
+6 KPGLV
-18 GRHRETNQLADA
+18 GRDRETTQLAEA
-30 LAAAARGD
+30 LTAAAGGD
-38 GHLVVASGGLGVGKT
+38 GHLLVATGGLGAGKT
-53 ALLSA
+53 ALLTT
-58 ARELAAE
+58 ARELAAQ

-79 RELPFGVVSRLFVC
+79 RELPFGLVSRLFVC
-93 AQPAPAD
+93 VQPGEE
-100 DVGHLPRIAAAL
+100 VRHLPRIAAAL

-139 AAERPVAVVV
+139 AAERPVAIVV

-181 GAGEVCAGPQTLEE
+181 GTGEVCTGPQTLEE
-195 LLAATASEIRL
+195 LLAASTGEIRL
-206 DELSFGAC
+206 DELSGDGVRA
-214 RMLVEHELGTPA
+214 LAEQELGQPV
-226 DDAFVGALR
+226 DDEFVALCR
-235 AEAGGNPLLL
+235 TQAGGNPLLL
-245 LNLVRSF
+245 LNLIRAYPG
-252 TSELNGLTAPAL
+252 ETAPAL
-264 LPTLNVRL
+264 LPTVNVRL

-303 TEPCELAGTIAALQ
+303 IEPCELAGTIAALH

-324 DGSLVHPL
+324 DGELVHPL

-350 AAAARLLVETGGSA
+350 AAAARLLIETGASA

-373 TRPLHE
+373 TRPLDE

-389 AGRARARNRVTDA
+389 AGRARARNRVADA

-408 ALHEPGAA
+408 AMTEPGSGA
-416 ELLAELGE
+416 LLAELGE
-424 AESYVDVPAAVEHL
+424 AESYVDVPAAVGHL

-459 ECEPGML
+459 E
-466 VGPDVLLLA
+466 
-475 RSAFEPGAPADPD
+475 FEPDAVGDRDVVPVTPAE
-488 VLPSAPS
+488 
-495 KFEPYLRALG
+495 FEPYLRAIG
-505 LLRLRGELAAAH
+505 LLRMRGELTAAY
-517 ARADWALTAARR
+517 ARADRALTIARR

-540 TTRSACLRDLGRL
+540 TARSACLRDLGRL
-553 AAAETDAREA
+553 AGAETDAREA
-563 LAVLESCGVARISTP
+563 LATLESCGAARWSTP
-578 VFAALTELAFA
+578 VFAALTELALA
-589 LLEMGEVEAA
+589 LLEVGDVDVAA
-599 SQVFEAV
+599 QVFEVV
-606 PNEVPDLFGAPRLL
+606 PGEVPDLFGAPALL

-626 RMAAERRK
+626 RIAAGRRK
-634 DGLRDL
+634 DGVRDL
-640 MDCGERLRARGFD
+640 LDCGERLRARGCD
-653 SPSWRLPLGGEH
+653 STSWRLPLGGDH
-665 LRIEERVARECGAV
+665 LAAEERLARACGAV

-684 ALREQG
+684 VLREQG
-690 LLLGA
+690 ISKGV
-695 EGVALLEESVALLAP
+695 EGIALLEESVGLLAG
-710 TGAVL
+710 TGALL

-733 VKSAR
+733 VKPAR
-738 AELRAAVDLADDCGV
+738 AELRIAVDLADDCGV
-753 EELAEDI
+753 EDLAEEI

-822 PALRLAG
+822 PALRLAS

>member
-1 MGGRP
+1 MG
-6 QIGGMAAKPGLV
+6 AKPGLV
-18 GRHRETNQLADA
+18 GRDRETTQLGEA
-30 LAAAARGD
+30 LTAAAGGD
-38 GHLVVASGGLGVGKT
+38 GHLVVATGGLGAGKT
-53 ALLSA
+53 ALLTT
-58 ARELAAE
+58 ARELAA
-65 RGFTVLAARGSYLE
+65 RHGFTVLAARGSYLE
-79 RELPFGVVSRLFVC
+79 RDLPFGVVSRLFVC
-93 AQPAPAD
+93 VQPGD
-100 DVGHLPRIAAAL
+100 DVGHQPRIAAAL

-139 AAERPVAVVV
+139 AAERPVAIVV

-166 PHRIEHLPVFALAGI
+166 PHRIEHLPIFALAGI

-195 LLAATASEIRL
+195 LLAASTSEIRL
-206 DELSFGAC
+206 DELSFADS
-214 RMLVEHELGTPA
+214 RALIENELGPR
-226 DDAFVGALR
+226 DDEFVAQCR

-245 LNLVRSF
+245 LNLVRAY
-252 TSELNGLTAPAL
+252 TDHVQGLTAPAL
-264 LPTLNVRL
+264 LPTVNVRL

-303 TEPCELAGTIAALQ
+303 IEPCELAGTIAALH
-317 RMGLLSA
+317 RMGFLSA
-324 DGSLVHPL
+324 DGALVHPL
-332 VRNTLREELTI
+332 VRNTLRAELTI

-350 AAAARLLVETGGSA
+350 AAAARLLTETGASA

-373 TRPLHE
+373 TRPQGE

-389 AGRARARNRVTDA
+389 AGRARARNRVVDA

-408 ALHEPGAA
+408 AMDEPGSHG
-416 ELLAELGE
+416 LLAELGE
-424 AESYVDVPAAVEHL
+424 VESYVDVPAAVDHL

-459 ECEPGML
+459 EAE
-466 VGPDVLLLA
+466 PDVV
-475 RSAFEPGAPADPD
+475 GDPD
-488 VLPSAPS
+488 VMPARPSEFGP
-495 KFEPYLRALG
+495 FLRAIG
-505 LLRLRGELAAAH
+505 FLRTSGELAGAY
-517 ARADWALTAARR
+517 ARTDRALTVARR
-529 WQHRPCVAAAL
+529 WQHRPCIAAAL
-540 TTRSACLRDLGRL
+540 TARSACLRDLGRL
-553 AAAETDAREA
+553 AGAEADAREA
-563 LAVLESCGVARISTP
+563 LAVLESCGAARVSSP
-578 VFAALTELAFA
+578 VFAALTELALA
-589 LLEMGEVEAA
+589 LLEMRDVETA
-599 SQVFEAV
+599 SAVFEVV
-606 PNEVPDLFGAPRLL
+606 PGEVPDLFGAPGLL

-626 RMAAERRK
+626 RIAAERRK
-634 DGLRDL
+634 DGMRDL
-640 MDCGERLRARGFD
+640 LDCGERLRARRRD
-653 SPSWRLPLGGEH
+653 STSWRLLLGGEH
-665 LRIEERVARECGAV
+665 LLAEERLARSLGAV

-684 ALREQG
+684 SLREQG
-690 LLLGA
+690 VLLGV
-695 EGVALLEESVALLAP
+695 EGVALLQESVDLLAP
-710 TGAVL
+710 TGALL

-733 VKSAR
+733 VKPAR
-738 AELRAAVDLADDCGV
+738 TELRVAVDLADDCGV
-753 EELAEDI
+753 EELAEEI

-783 EGKMNREIA
+783 AGKMNREIA
-792 AALFVQLR
+792 AVLFVQLR

>member
-1 MGGRP
+1 
-6 QIGGMAAKPGLV
+6 MAAKPGLV
-18 GRHRETNQLADA
+18 GRDRETTRLAGA
-30 LAAAARGD
+30 LSAAARGD
-38 GHLVVASGGLGVGKT
+38 GHLVVATGGLGSGKT
-53 ALLSA
+53 ALLTA
-58 ARELAAE
+58 ARELAAQ

-79 RELPFGVVSRLFVC
+79 RELPFGLVSRLFVC
-93 AQPAPAD
+93 VQPGD
-100 DVGHLPRIAAAL
+100 EVQHLPRIAAAL
-112 GQSDALAEPGPV
+112 GQSDQLAEPGPV

-139 AAERPVAVVV
+139 ANERPVALVV

-181 GAGEVCAGPQTLEE
+181 GAGEVCTGPQTLEE
-195 LLAATASEIRL
+195 LLAASTSEIRL
-206 DELSFGAC
+206 DELSFDGVRA
-214 RMLVEHELGTPA
+214 LVEQELGRRA
-226 DDAFVGALR
+226 GDEFVTLCR
-235 AEAGGNPLLL
+235 TQAGGNPLLL
-245 LNLVRSF
+245 LNLLRAHPG
-252 TSELNGLTAPAL
+252 ETAPAL
-264 LPTLNVRL
+264 LPTVNVRL

-303 TEPCELAGTIAALQ
+303 TEPCELAGTIASLH

-350 AAAARLLVETGGSA
+350 AAAARLLTETGASA

-373 TRPLHE
+373 TRPLDE
-379 EWATEVLVSA
+379 EWATAVLVSA
-389 AGRARARNRVTDA
+389 AGRARARNRVVDA

-408 ALHEPGAA
+408 AMDEPGSQD
-416 ELLAELGE
+416 LLAELGE
-424 AESYVDVPAAVEHL
+424 AESYVDVPAAVDHL

-459 ECEPGML
+459 E
-466 VGPDVLLLA
+466 
-475 RSAFEPGAPADPD
+475 FEPDGIGDPD
-488 VLPSAPS
+488 VMPVTPSE
-495 KFEPYLRALG
+495 FDPYLRAIAF
-505 LLRLRGELAAAH
+505 LRTRGELAAAY
-517 ARADWALTAARR
+517 ARADRALTIARR

-540 TTRSACLRDLGRL
+540 TARSACLRDLGRL
-553 AAAETDAREA
+553 VAAESDAREA
-563 LAVLESCGVARISTP
+563 LATLESCGAARVSTP
-578 VFAALTELAFA
+578 IFAALTELSLA
-589 LLEMGEVEAA
+589 LLDMGDVETAA
-599 SQVFEAV
+599 QVFEVV
-606 PNEVPDLFGAPRLL
+606 PGEVPDLFGAPALL

-626 RMAAERRK
+626 RIAAERRK
-634 DGLRDL
+634 DGVRDL
-640 MDCGERLRARGFD
+640 LDCGERLRARGCD
-653 SPSWRLPLGGEH
+653 STSWRLPLGGDH
-665 LRIEERVARECGAV
+665 LVAEELLARATGAV

-684 ALREQG
+684 VLREQG
-690 LLLGA
+690 VLRGL
-695 EGVALLEESVALLAP
+695 EGIALLEESVALLSTTNAL
-710 TGAVL
+710 L

-733 VKSAR
+733 VKPAR
-738 AELRAAVDLADDCGV
+738 VELRTAVDLADDCGV
-753 EELAEDI
+753 DDLAEEI